1 MSNELAAALDTLEKE
16 KGISK
21 EIVIDALE
29 AALVSAY
36 KRNYGTSQNVEVVF
50 DDNKGTITVF
60 QVKEVVEDVYDS
72 QLEVSLA
79 EAREKNRAYE
89 VGDRIK
95 YEVTPKNFG
104 RIAAQTAKQVIMQR
118 MREAERSNI
127 YNEYIAHEDDLM
139 TGTVER
145 QDNKFI
151 YVNLGKV
158 EAVLSKRDQI
168 ENETYQTHDRIKVY
182 VSKVENS
189 TKGPQVFVSRTHPN
203 LIKRLFEQEVP
214 EIYDGTVEIVSIA
227 REAGDRSKLAV
238 SSHDENV
245 DPVGTCVG
253 PKGARV
259 QAIVNEL
266 NGENMDI
273 VEWDKDPATYIKNAL
288 NPAQVID
295 VQFDSNQHS
304 CVIVVPDY
312 QLSLAIGKRGQ
323 NVRLAAKLTGF
334 KIDIKS
340 ESDMK
345 ALEDEAEELQDDD
358 FFTALN
364 EGNEEAEL
372 EVDSLANESSS
383 LFEDDDSV
391 EVESLD
397 DIEVT
402 DAEDATV
409 YAESE
414 SQLDDQPG
422 EPVIETDFEEGQ
434 FNSDDVED
442 LIEFAEERDGIDE
455 ERGYNASME
464 EIEEA
469 TFNETVEEETL
480 TDGGE
485 GNVPFSETERS
496 TYPENQETTFDNAED
511 LGK

>member
-1 MSNELAAALDTLEKE
+1 MSKELAAALETLEKE

-36 KRNYGTSQNVEVVF
+36 KRNYGTSQNVEVLF
-50 DDNKGTITVF
+50 DEGSGQITVN

-72 QLEVSLA
+72 QLEISLE
-79 EAREKNRAYE
+79 EARERNKAYE
-89 VGDRIK
+89 VGDKIK
-95 YEVTPKNFG
+95 FEVTPKNFG

-118 MREAERSNI
+118 MREAERTII
-127 YNEYIAHEDDLM
+127 YNEYIAYADDLM

-145 QDNKFI
+145 QDSKFI

-168 ENETYQTHDRIKVY
+168 ENEVYATHDRIKVY
-182 VSKVENS
+182 VSNVENS

-227 REAGDRSKLAV
+227 REAGDRSKIAV
-238 SSHDENV
+238 ASKDDNV

-253 PKGARV
+253 PKGTRV

-273 VEWDKDPATYIKNAL
+273 VEWDKDPAVFIKNAL
-288 NPAQVID
+288 NPAQVVD
-295 VQFDSNQHS
+295 VQFDKNQHS

-340 ESDMK
+340 ESDME
-345 ALEDEAEELQDDD
+345 AMEEQADELKDDS
-358 FFTALN
+358 FFEALN
-364 EGNEEAEL
+364 DGEEKAEQ
-372 EVDSLANESSS
+372 EVNQLTDTPSI
-383 LFEDDDSV
+383 FEDDTV
-391 EVESLD
+391 KELD
-397 DIEVT
+397 EEAISSSDGASIF
-402 DAEDATV
+402 AEEGSDLENQA
-409 YAESE
+409 
-414 SQLDDQPG
+414 G
-422 EPVIETDFEEGQ
+422 EPVVETDFQSGEL
-434 FNSDDVED
+434 NPDDAED
-442 LIEFAEERDGIDE
+442 LIEFAEERNKQSE
-455 ERGYNASME
+455 EDVSNTSMD
-464 EIEEA
+464 EIEDA
-469 TFNETVEEETL
+469 TF
-480 TDGGE
+480 
-485 GNVPFSETERS
+485 SENDR
-496 TYPENQETTFDNAED
+496 EN
-511 LGK
+511 